1 MDAVQ
6 PSPADVDPAS
16 PAGAKRPERVPASP
30 VGLSLG
36 VYASFFLSGA
46 TALVFEMLW
55 SRQFV
60 TVFGNSS
67 YAISV
72 VLCAYMAGLG
82 LGSWLG
88 GRLADRLAR
97 RLLAY
102 GAAQAGVALWA
113 LGIPLALEGL
123 RRAAPH
129 LPFLSVDSSV
139 GPGVGRFLLSFGIL
153 LVPCLLMGAT
163 LPLLARH
170 CVESRQAVGRK
181 VGLLYGLNTLGA
193 AVGCFAAGFWMLS
206 ALGLSAT
213 NDLAVCVNLMIA
225 AACAAWE
232 WLKGRGAPQAAAA
245 GQASE
250 QPAVPPSEDEAR
262 APAGRRLLFAVAFA
276 SGVLSLSCEVLWVR
290 HLSFASSIVYAF
302 TIMLGIFLLGQAVGS
317 VFYRF
322 VLVRLNRPIL
332 VLAWLELLVGLSIG
346 ACLIGGVLLFAAQ
359 NAGTGSFALLA
370 AITTFVPA
378 LLMGAA
384 FPLICAA
391 YVGPLA
397 SAGRG
402 VGTVYAANTA
412 GAIFGSLLPVFVF
425 IPCLGIEPSLLLSA
439 LAYSAIGVALLA
451 PAGGRRRFHVVAA
464 GTAVALGAAAV
475 AALVPQDLGQ
485 RLFLATDPDLGRH
498 NEIVFYREG
507 KTGTAIIARDK
518 VDGLD
523 RLYIN
528 AAGEVPTTY
537 SAMSCFRLL
546 GSLGPLLHPHPD
558 RVLMVSLGGGI
569 AAGAAAQFPSL
580 GSLQVVD
587 LESSV
592 VEAARTLEAQNNGVL
607 HNPKVRVMIDDG
619 RNFTMMSREK
629 WPVIVS
635 DSTHPKAPDSWVL
648 YTREFYETVKER
660 LADDGVFVQWL
671 PLHDLSLT
679 EYKIIVRTFQS
690 VFSHASLWFSHGVD
704 ETGQDVGFTLMV
716 ATPVRLAVDAEAVR
730 HKLSAPA
737 VRDNLRPVG
746 MDQPVGV
753 FECFLFGE
761 ETMQRWTGPGPIN
774 TDDLPYT
781 QYKTRY
787 SRGQSALLAVFV
799 PDMESLWPYLHG
811 TGDAEQSRRL
821 EQALAQHVA
830 ANRLAL
836 GGWTD
841 RALAVVPDDPKL
853 LTCSE
858 NLARGRGYLRA
869 LAQHYQ
875 DDPYKLA
882 WLARRAEELAGG
894 QPEAVAFYERA
905 LALQPDSAGLHTAL
919 GVLLARRGESES
931 GLTHLRRALELDPG
945 SAEAHNNAGLVLNTL
960 GRPQEAMAH
969 YRAALLAEP
978 SSCASHCN
986 LGMALAAAGKRADAR
1001 AHFDDALRLAP
1012 EAPDVLHAL
1021 GVFLAQEGRLSEAE
1035 ADLRAALRV
1044 WPNYG
1049 AAHYDLACV
1058 LSRTARLEEAAEEF
1072 AMATWADPNDAAAR
1086 EGLRSV
1092 REILRR
1098 RSASAPSQ
1106 VGGPPPASREQ

>member
-1 MDAVQ
+1 L
-6 PSPADVDPAS
+6 PP
-16 PAGAKRPERVPASP
+16 
-30 VGLSLG
+30 GLSLA
-36 VYASFFLSGA
+36 VYASFFSSGA

-88 GRLADRLAR
+88 GRLADRSSR

-113 LGIPLALEGL
+113 LGIPPALEGL

-129 LPFLSVDSSV
+129 LPFLSVESSV
-139 GPGVGRFLLSFGIL
+139 APGAARFLISFGIL
-153 LVPCLLMGAT
+153 LVPCMLMGAT

-170 CVESRQAVGRK
+170 CVESREAVGRK

-206 ALGLSAT
+206 TLGLSAT
-213 NDLAVCVNLMIA
+213 NDLAVAVNLTIA
-225 AACAAWE
+225 AAFAAWE
-232 WLKGRGAPQAAAA
+232 WSQRRAALRGAPAGTARQGPKQAAVRSSGDEAH
-245 GQASE
+245 
-250 QPAVPPSEDEAR
+250 VPP
-262 APAGRRLLFAVAFA
+262 GRRLLLAVAFA
-276 SGVLSLSCEVLWVR
+276 SGLLSLSCEVLWVR

-302 TIMLGIFLLGQAVGS
+302 TIMLSIFLLGQAAGS
-317 VFYRF
+317 LLYR
-322 VLVRLNRPIL
+322 LALARSGRPLL

-346 ACLIGGVLLFAAQ
+346 ACAVGGVLFFAAQ
-359 NAGTGSFALLA
+359 DPGTGSFGLLA

-402 VGTVYAANTA
+402 VGTVYAANTV
-412 GAIFGSLLPVFVF
+412 GTIFGSLLPVFVF
-425 IPCLGIEPSLLLSA
+425 IPCLGIQPSLLLAA
-439 LAYSAIGVALLA
+439 LAYSVVGMALLA
-451 PAGGRRRFHVVAA
+451 AAGRRERLHLVAA

-475 AALVPQDLGQ
+475 AAAVPRDLCQ

-498 NEIVFYREG
+498 NEVVFYREG

-558 RVLMVSLGGGI
+558 RVLMVCFGGGI
-569 AAGAAAQFPSL
+569 AAGAAAQFPSV

-592 VEAARTLEAQNNGVL
+592 VEAARTLEAQNNGLL
-607 HNPKVRVMIDDG
+607 HSPKVRVTIDDG
-619 RNFTMMSREK
+619 RNFIVMSREK

-671 PLHDLSLT
+671 PLHDLSLP
-679 EYKIIVRTFQS
+679 EYKIVVRTFQS
-690 VFSHASLWFSHGVD
+690 VFPHASLWFSHGVD
-704 ETGQDVGFTLMV
+704 ETGQDVGFTLLT
-716 ATPVRLAVDAEAVR
+716 ATPARLAVDAEAVR
-730 HKLSAPA
+730 DKLSAPA
-737 VRDNLRPVG
+737 VGDNLQPLG

-753 FECFLFGE
+753 FECFLLGE
-761 ETMQRWTGPGPIN
+761 DAVRRWTAAGPIN

-781 QYKTRY
+781 QYRTRY
-787 SRGQSALLAVFV
+787 SSGGASSLAMFV
-799 PDMESLWPYLHG
+799 PEMESLWPYLHS

-830 ANRLAL
+830 ANRLAF
-836 GGWTD
+836 GGRMD
-841 RALAVVPDDPKL
+841 RALAIVPDDPKL
-853 LTCSE
+853 LKCSE
-858 NLARGRGYLRA
+858 NLARGRGYLRGV
-869 LAQHYQ
+869 AQYYW
-875 DDPYKLA
+875 DDARRLT
-882 WLARRAEELAGG
+882 WLARRAEALPGAE
-894 QPEAVAFYERA
+894 PEAIAFYERA
-905 LALQPDSAGLHTAL
+905 LVLQPSSAGLHAAL
-919 GVLLARRGESES
+919 GSLLARRGESDS
-931 GLTHLRRALELDPG
+931 GLAHLRRALELEPG
-945 SAEAHNNAGLVLNTL
+945 SAEAHNNAGLVLTAL

-978 SSCASHCN
+978 SSYVSHCN
-986 LGMALAAAGKRADAR
+986 LGIALAAAGKRADAR
-1001 AHFDDALRLAP
+1001 AHFDEALRLAP
-1012 EAPDVLHAL
+1012 AAPDVLHAV
-1021 GVFLAQEGRLSEAE
+1021 GVFLAQEGRLAEAE
-1035 ADLRAALRV
+1035 ADLRAALRIS
-1044 WPNYG
+1044 PNYG

-1058 LSRTARLEEAAEEF
+1058 LFRTARPEEAAAEF
-1072 AMATWADPNDAAAR
+1072 EMATWADPDDAAAR
-1086 EGLRSV
+1086 DGLRSV
-1092 REILRR
+1092 QEALRR
-1098 RSASAPSQ
+1098 RSAPAPSQ
-1106 VGGPPPASREQ
+1106 VEASPPVSREP